1 MNDASGNGYSI
12 FQNDSDK
19 MKQLLEAM
27 KKDVDAATAED
38 FMQAPEV
45 KMDFAYQFPGK
56 QDVNNM
62 IPGNTKQCTL
72 YDRKKQKTMT
82 K

>member
-1 MNDASGNGYSI
+1 
-12 FQNDSDK
+12 

-62 IPGNTKQCTL
+62 IPGNTNANVQYANWIVGIILHLKIRLQFLRKQVIL
-72 YDRKKQKTMT
+72 
-82 K
+82 